1 MTDIAPLIPTL
12 AHILSCAK
20 SEAVAVYSA
29 CLALSLAPAPLFRG
43 AGAYILPRMSH
54 GYKDGSNKNLMR
66 LLGKS
71 ILLLC
76 PIYLLWLIIGISF
89 SDELM
94 SLV

>member
-1 MTDIAPLIPTL
+1 VLK
-12 AHILSCAK
+12 AHFLK
-20 SEAVAVYSA
+20 SLYSA

-76 PIYLLWLIIGISF
+76 PIYLLTIKAKIFHATEALIDII
-89 SDELM
+89 DKTPTP
-94 SLV
+94 